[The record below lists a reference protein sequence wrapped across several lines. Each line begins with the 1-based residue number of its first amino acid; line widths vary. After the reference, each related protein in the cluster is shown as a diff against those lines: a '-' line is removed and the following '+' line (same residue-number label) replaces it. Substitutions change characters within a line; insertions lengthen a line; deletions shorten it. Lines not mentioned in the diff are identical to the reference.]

1 MPNKYYPFYK
11 FIFNLYSRI
20 AFLFSTIQVY
30 HKRQEN
36 NKKRCGMLLLT
47 VAFNDERLIEKQIEQ
62 IRLMIK
68 DSDYQYVVAD
78 NSLNRKKRE
87 AIKEVCMQQGI
98 EYIRIPYLMTLLFHY
113 QIAVSHGA
121 ALNWIYYHYLREK
134 RPMRFS
140 LLDHDIFP
148 VRDFNMTTTLGLRD
162 FYGVSRMKDEE
173 WYLWPGFCIYN
184 FDTFPTEPDFLPR
197 YTKKNFLDTGGGNY
211 RKFYCK
217 YSLKDVAFPEVRTIR
232 IKNSKELVRRC
243 DIYHS
248 DYVQIVDDAWL
259 HLINGSNYANI
270 KGKDDVIEKTLAD
283 IGSFYKEIMS

>member
-36 NKKRCGMLLLT
+36 DKKRCGMLLLT

>member
-1 MPNKYYPFYK
+1 MKI
-11 FIFNLYSRI
+11 IFNLYSRI
-20 AFLFSTIQVY
+20 AFLFSTIQVC

-36 NKKRCGMLLLT
+36 EKKRCGMLLLT

-148 VRDFNMTTTLGLRD
+148 ARDFNMTTTLGHRD

-173 WYLWPGFCIYN
+173 WYLWPGFSIFNYDA
-184 FDTFPTEPDFLPR
+184 FTTKPDFLPR
-197 YTKKNFLDTGGGNY
+197 YTSKNFLDTGGGNY
-211 RKFYCK
+211 RQFYCR
-217 YSLKDVAFPEVRTIR
+217 YDLKDVAFSQMKTIR

-243 DIYHS
+243 DVYHS
-248 DYVQIVDDAWL
+248 DYVQIIDDAWL

-270 KGKDDVIEKTLAD
+270 KGKDDVIKEMLSD
-283 IGSFYKEIMS
+283 IVAFYNGFLMQN

>member
-1 MPNKYYPFYK
+1 MPKYYPSYK
-11 FIFNLYSRI
+11 FMFNLYSRI
-20 AFLFSTIQVY
+20 AFLFTIQVY
-30 HKRQEN
+30 NKRQEN
-36 NKKRCGMLLLT
+36 DKKRCEMLLLT

-78 NSLNRKKRE
+78 NSLNRKKRK

-98 EYIRIPYLMTLLFHY
+98 EYIRIPYLMTFLFHY

-148 VRDFNMTTTLGLRD
+148 VRDFNMTTTLGPRD
-162 FYGVSRMKDEE
+162 FYGVSRIKDEE
-173 WYLWPGFCIYN
+173 WYLWPGFSIFKYDA
-184 FDTFPTEPDFLPR
+184 FTTGPDFLPR

-211 RKFYCK
+211 RQFYCR
-217 YSLKDVAFPEVRTIR
+217 YDLKDVAFSQMKTIR

-248 DYVQIVDDAWL
+248 DYVQIIDDAWL

-283 IGSFYKEIMS
+283 VGFFYNEIMS

>member
-1 MPNKYYPFYK
+1 MASNLFAFHKLV
-11 FIFNLYSRI
+11 FNLYSRI
-20 AFLFSTIQVY
+20 AFLLSTMQFV
-30 HKRQEN
+30 RQQYKDG
-36 NKKRCGMLLLT
+36 KKRSEMLLLT

-62 IRLMIK
+62 IRSMIR
-68 DSDYQYVVAD
+68 DTDYQHVVVD
-78 NSLNRKKRE
+78 NSLNKKKRE
-87 AIKEVCMQQGI
+87 AVKAVCKQYGI
-98 EYIRIPYLMTLLFHY
+98 EYIQIPYLITRLFHY

-121 ALNWIYYHYLREK
+121 ALNWFFYHYLREK
-134 RPMRFS
+134 SPKRFS

-148 VRDFNMTTTLGLRD
+148 LRDFNMTLTLGHRD
-162 FYGVSRMKDEE
+162 FYGVSRIKEGE

-211 RKFYCK
+211 RKFYCN
-217 YSLKDVAFPEVRTIR
+217 YNLKDVAFPEVKTVR
-232 IKNSKELVRRC
+232 IKNSKELARRC

-248 DYVQIVDDAWL
+248 DYVQIVDDTWL

-283 IGSFYKEIMS
+283 VGSFYKEIMS

>member
-36 NKKRCGMLLLT
+36 DKKRCGMLLLT

-98 EYIRIPYLMTLLFHY
+98 DYIRIPYLMTLLFHY

>member
-1 MPNKYYPFYK
+1 MASSLFAFHKLG
-11 FIFNLYSRI
+11 FNLYSRI
-20 AFLFSTIQVY
+20 AFLLSTTQFV
-30 HKRQEN
+30 HQRQKDEQN
-36 NKKRCGMLLLT
+36 RCEMLLLT
-47 VAFNDERLIEKQIEQ
+47 VAFNDERLIKKQIEQ
-62 IRLMIK
+62 IKSMIK
-68 DSDYQYVVAD
+68 DTDYQHVVVD
-78 NSLNRKKRE
+78 NSLNKKKRG
-87 AIKEVCMQQGI
+87 AVKAVCKQYGI
-98 EYIRIPYLMTLLFHY
+98 EYIQIPYLITLLFHY

-121 ALNWIYYHYLREK
+121 ALNWLYYHYLREK

-148 VRDFNMTTTLGLRD
+148 VRDFNLTLTFGQRD
-162 FYGVSRMKDEE
+162 FYGVSRIKEGE

-211 RKFYCK
+211 RKL
-217 YSLKDVAFPEVRTIR
+217 YSNYNLKDVAFPEVKTIR
-232 IKNSKELVRRC
+232 IKNSKELARRC

-270 KGKDDVIEKTLAD
+270 KGKDDVIEKALAD
-283 IGSFYKEIMS
+283 VSSFYKEIMS

>member
-1 MPNKYYPFYK
+1 
-11 FIFNLYSRI
+11 
-20 AFLFSTIQVY
+20 
-30 HKRQEN
+30 
-36 NKKRCGMLLLT
+36 MLLLT

>member
-1 MPNKYYPFYK
+1 MKI
-11 FIFNLYSRI
+11 IFNLYSRI
-20 AFLFSTIQVY
+20 AFLFSTIQVC

-36 NKKRCGMLLLT
+36 EKKRCGMLLLT

-62 IRLMIK
+62 IRLMIR

-98 EYIRIPYLMTLLFHY
+98 DYIRIPYLMTLLFHY

-148 VRDFNMTTTLGLRD
+148 VRDFNMTTT
-162 FYGVSRMKDEE
+162 
-173 WYLWPGFCIYN
+173 
-184 FDTFPTEPDFLPR
+184 
-197 YTKKNFLDTGGGNY
+197 
-211 RKFYCK
+211 
-217 YSLKDVAFPEVRTIR
+217 
-232 IKNSKELVRRC
+232 KELVRRC

-248 DYVQIVDDAWL
+248 DYVQIIDDAWL

-270 KGKDDVIEKTLAD
+270 KGKDDVIKEMLSD
-283 IGSFYKEIMS
+283 IVAFYNGFLMQN

>member
-1 MPNKYYPFYK
+1 MVSNSSFIYKYV
-11 FIFNLYSRI
+11 FNLYGRI
-20 AFLFSTIQVY
+20 AHTLSTIQFV
-30 HKRQEN
+30 HLKQMDE
-36 NKKRCGMLLLT
+36 KTRCEMLLLT

-62 IRLMIK
+62 IRSMIK
-68 DSDYQYVVAD
+68 DTDYQHVVVD
-78 NSLNRKKRE
+78 NSLSKKKRG
-87 AIKEVCMQQGI
+87 AVKAVCKQYGI
-98 EYIRIPYLMTLLFHY
+98 EYIQIPYLITLLFHY

-121 ALNWIYYHYLREK
+121 ALNWLYYHYLRKK
-134 RPMRFS
+134 RPMRFF

-148 VRDFNMTTTLGLRD
+148 VRDFNMTMTLGHRD
-162 FYGVSRMKDEE
+162 FYGVSRIKEGE

-211 RKFYCK
+211 RKFYCN
-217 YSLKDVAFPEVRTIR
+217 YNLKDVTFPEVKTIR
-232 IKNSKELVRRC
+232 IKNSKELARRC

-270 KGKDDVIEKTLAD
+270 KGKEDVIEKTLAD
-283 IGSFYKEIMS
+283 VSSFYKEIMS

>member
-1 MPNKYYPFYK
+1 MKI
-11 FIFNLYSRI
+11 IFNLYSRI
-20 AFLFSTIQVY
+20 AFLFSTIQVFN
-30 HKRQEN
+30 KRQEN
-36 NKKRCGMLLLT
+36 EKRRCEMLLLT

-62 IRLMIK
+62 IKSMIK
-68 DSDYQYVVAD
+68 DTDYQHVVVD
-78 NSLNRKKRE
+78 NSLNKKKRG
-87 AIKEVCMQQGI
+87 AIKAVCKQYGI
-98 EYIRIPYLMTLLFHY
+98 EYIQIPYLITLLCHY
-113 QIAVSHGA
+113 QIAVSHGV
-121 ALNWIYYHYLREK
+121 ALNWLYYHYLREK

-148 VRDFNMTTTLGLRD
+148 VRDFNMTRILGQRD
-162 FYGVSRMKDEE
+162 FYGVSRIKEGE

-184 FDTFPTEPDFLPR
+184 FDTFPTDPDFLPR

-248 DYVQIVDDAWL
+248 DYVQIVDDTWL

-270 KGKDDVIEKTLAD
+270 KGKDEVIEKTLAD
-283 IGSFYKEIMS
+283 VGSFYKAIMS

>member
-1 MPNKYYPFYK
+1 MASKASAFYK
-11 FIFNLYSRI
+11 GIFNLYSRI
-20 AFLFSTIQVY
+20 AFLFSTMQFV
-30 HKRQEN
+30 HHRQKDDQN
-36 NKKRCGMLLLT
+36 RCEMLLLT

-62 IRLMIK
+62 IKTMIK
-68 DSDYQYVVAD
+68 DMDYQHLVVD
-78 NSLNRKKRE
+78 NSLNKKKRG
-87 AIKEVCMQQGI
+87 AVKAVCKQYGI
-98 EYIRIPYLMTLLFHY
+98 EYIQIPYLITLLFHY

-121 ALNWIYYHYLREK
+121 ALNWLYYHYLREK

-148 VRDFNMTTTLGLRD
+148 VRDFNMTRILGQRD
-162 FYGVSRMKDEE
+162 FYGVSRIKEGE

-184 FDTFPTEPDFLPR
+184 FDTFTKEPDFLPR

-283 IGSFYKEIMS
+283 VGSFYKEIMS

>member
-1 MPNKYYPFYK
+1 
-11 FIFNLYSRI
+11 
-20 AFLFSTIQVY
+20 
-30 HKRQEN
+30 
-36 NKKRCGMLLLT
+36 MLLLT

-148 VRDFNMTTTLGLRD
+148 VRDFNMTTTLGHRD

-173 WYLWPGFCIYN
+173 WYLWPGFSIFNYDA
-184 FDTFPTEPDFLPR
+184 FTTKPDFLPR
-197 YTKKNFLDTGGGNY
+197 YTKKSFLDTGGGNY

-217 YSLKDVAFPEVRTIR
+217 YNLKDVAFPKVRTIR
-232 IKNSKELVRRC
+232 IKNSRELVRRC

-248 DYVQIVDDAWL
+248 DYVQIIDDAWL

-270 KGKDDVIEKTLAD
+270 KGKDDVIKEMLSD
-283 IGSFYKEIMS
+283 IVAFYNGFLMQN